1 MDICSIASGSSGNC
15 IYVGTD
21 HCHLMVDAGISGKR
35 IENGLNS
42 IGLKTAEIDGILVTH
57 EHSDHIG
64 GLGVVTRIYF
74 VENKIE
80 PKSTWFCFEYYTN
93 EGLATSYEC
102 NLKDLSH
109 KQLLLMVFNYLTK

>member
-1 MDICSIASGSSGNC
+1 MNVELLPQIFDKESLSNFVI
-15 IYVGTD
+15 D
-21 HCHLMVDAGISGKR
+21 
-35 IENGLNS
+35 E
-42 IGLKTAEIDGILVTH
+42 LKKNPKAFVYCDFLWHNPHTQCE
-57 EHSDHIG
+57 E
-64 GLGVVTRIYF
+64 LGVVTRIYF

-102 NLKDLSH
+102 NLKDMSH